1 MPRHSPHR
9 VGGSCRRQG
18 SSRSPAGP
26 ARRLQ
31 PRQTAPVTGPDELDV
46 LLRLLLAAAL
56 GAAIGLERELSRQPA
71 GFRTHLLVALGA
83 ALFAVA
89 GTVPPGDP
97 TRVAAQVVT
106 GIGFLGGGAILRDR
120 TRVKGLTTAASLWVT
135 AAVGLAAGLG
145 QAVAAAAGAALA
157 LLGLV
162 LLKWLEGRLFAPRR
176 GRTVELRLS
185 PGADLSA
192 VVQAAAGVLG
202 QLSVRRVGATADGG
216 SVVLA
221 RMPTQPG
228 RRLVEL
234 AQALHDVPG
243 VTGVDLA
250 A

>member
-1 MPRHSPHR
+1 MS
-9 VGGSCRRQG
+9 
-18 SSRSPAGP
+18 AGP
-26 ARRLQ
+26 AAVKARRGSPACPASRTA
-31 PRQTAPVTGPDELDV
+31 PRQTAPVTGPDELEV
-46 LLRLLLAAAL
+46 VMRLLLAAAL
-56 GAAIGLERELSRQPA
+56 GAAIGLERELTRQPA

-89 GTVPPGDP
+89 GTVTPGDP

-106 GIGFLGGGAILRDR
+106 GVGFLGGGAILRDR

-145 QAVAAAAGAALA
+145 QAVAAGVGAALA
-157 LLGLV
+157 LLGLA
-162 LLKWLEGRLFAPRR
+162 LLKWLEVRLFAPRR
-176 GRTVELRLS
+176 GRSVELRLS
-185 PGADLSA
+185 PGADLAA

-202 QLSVRRVGATADGG
+202 SLTVRRVGATSDGG
-216 SVVLA
+216 SLVLA
-221 RMPTQPG
+221 RTATRPG

-234 AQALHDVPG
+234 AQALHGVPG